1 MNHKDFERR
10 LRSALQH
17 TNEAGFQVHTE
28 TGSQVHHEM
37 GSQENKETGYQKHME
52 DIIWNIKKQST
63 PKAYRERIG
72 FLRFLALQMKFIGFR
87 IWICQGA
94 FMTGLLT
101 LVTTLLGP
109 LWWTDQR
116 YVIRVV
122 CCFSLLVSM
131 TALPFIHRSIY
142 HKMHEIE
149 TSSLFSSMRLLLA
162 KLILLGIGDV
172 LILSMLLLVTAIRTS
187 LFTDSLLLY
196 LLFPFL
202 LASSGALF
210 LLRHLSAE
218 HYIGGSLVFYGFLLI
233 LFLMSDGLWPV
244 LYQQTFSAGW
254 IAVCAGL
261 AAFCIWQFSSLARQ
275 SSYAE
280 LQLT

>member
-1 MNHKDFERR
+1 MCIRD
-10 LRSALQH
+10 
-17 TNEAGFQVHTE
+17 
-28 TGSQVHHEM
+28 
-37 GSQENKETGYQKHME
+37 
-52 DIIWNIKKQST
+52 
-63 PKAYRERIG
+63 
-72 FLRFLALQMKFIGFR
+72 
-87 IWICQGA
+87 
-94 FMTGLLT
+94 
-101 LVTTLLGP
+101 
-109 LWWTDQR
+109 R

-142 HKMHEIE
+142 HKMHEVE
-149 TSSLFSSMRLLLA
+149 ASSLFSSMRLLLA

-172 LILSMLLLVTAIRTS
+172 LILSMILLVTAIRTS
-187 LFTDSLLLY
+187 IFTDSLLLY

-202 LASSGALF
+202 LASSGAVF

-280 LQLT
+280 LQLTWPKRYFTGCRHNAFRQLCNAKVKADLLNLLHILRKDGTNGTIYWSYI